1 MAEVIGGVV
10 DATTVGFMILHGA
23 TFFKVETVVPTFLGV
38 FDGEGRGVFVTFPL
52 FGGAAVAIFPGQ
64 GFGILADV
72 EAGVLISLGVV
83 EGGSLSIFSVVG
95 GAAFFGRE
103 VDASPC
109 GCPVVKS
116 STTSNKIA
124 YC

>member
-1 MAEVIGGVV
+1 MIGGVD
-10 DATTVGFMILHGA
+10 DATTVVFWILHGA
-23 TFFKVETVVPTFLGV
+23 TFFKVGPVVPTFVGV
-38 FDGEGRGVFVTFPL
+38 FDGEGAGVFVTFPL

-72 EAGVLISLGVV
+72 E
-83 EGGSLSIFSVVG
+83 GGSLSIFSVVG

-109 GCPVVKS
+109 GSPVVKP
-116 STTSNKIA
+116 STTCNKIA
-124 YC
+124 

>member
-1 MAEVIGGVV
+1 MVEVIGGVV
-10 DATTVGFMILHGA
+10 DATTVGFRILHGA
-23 TFFKVETVVPTFLGV
+23 TFFKVEAVVPTFLGV

-52 FGGAAVAIFPGQ
+52 FGGAA
-64 GFGILADV
+64 V

-116 STTSNKIA
+116 LTTSNKIA